1 MNTWKRF
8 GLLVVLALCVIF
20 LLTSIVAIIGSW
32 YLRPPVIEGLQDI
45 FQTVDNALEQSTTYL
60 DALDEV
66 LTEAQD
72 LVDVLQTTLE
82 SVTAGI
88 QERVEALQET
98 ADIIQEALEP
108 VVNDIAEFTQGVRE
122 AYVAFDTSIQG
133 LNKLPFVEIETPGE
147 ELIQSITDTKTD
159 LQNQV
164 NDLEES
170 VQGFTTLSD
179 EAINQLHD
187 RLLATET
194 TLLTF
199 QEQVGKF
206 GGDIASLRSTVDGLE
221 SRISSGVTWLTIGIT
236 IIFIWIALG
245 QAAIFIFAWSLLKGR
260 DPLALWRQ

>member
-20 LLTSIVAIIGSW
+20 FLTSIVAIIGSW
-32 YLRPPVIEGLQDI
+32 YLRPPLIEGLQDI

-60 DALDEV
+60 VGLDEA

-122 AYVAFDTSIQG
+122 TYVVFDTSIQG
-133 LNKLPFVEIETPGE
+133 LNKFPFVELETPGE
-147 ELIQSITDTKTD
+147 ELIQSITDTKSD
-159 LQNQV
+159 LQNQI

-170 VQGFTTLSD
+170 VQGFTTLSV
-179 EAINQLHD
+179 EAINQLRD
-187 RLLATET
+187 KLLTTET
-194 TLLTF
+194 TLITF
-199 QEQVGKF
+199 QDQAGNF
-206 GGDIASLRSTVDGLE
+206 GEDIISLQSAVDGLE
-221 SRISSGVTWLTIGIT
+221 SRVSSGVTWLTIAIT
-236 IIFIWIALG
+236 IISIWIALG
-245 QAAIFIFAWSLLKGR
+245 QAALFIFAWSLLKGR

>member
-20 LLTSIVAIIGSW
+20 FLVSIVAILGSW
-32 YLRPPVIEGLQDI
+32 YLRPPLIEGLEDI
-45 FQTVDNALEQSTTYL
+45 FQTVDNALEQSTIYL
-60 DALDEV
+60 DALDDV
-66 LTEAQD
+66 LTKAQD
-72 LVDVLQTTLE
+72 LVGVLQTTLE

-88 QERVEALQET
+88 QERVEALQDT
-98 ADIIQEALEP
+98 ADIIQGALEP
-108 VVNDIAEFTQGVRE
+108 MVNDIAEFTQGVRE

-164 NDLEES
+164 NDLEER
-170 VQGFTTLSD
+170 VQGFSTLSD
-179 EAINQLHD
+179 EAINQLRD
-187 RLLATET
+187 MLLATET

-199 QEQVGKF
+199 QEQAGKF
-206 GGDIASLRSTVDGLE
+206 AEDIVSLRSAVDGLE
-221 SRISSGVTWLTIGIT
+221 SRVSSGITWLTIA
-236 IIFIWIALG
+236 IIIISIWIALG
-245 QAAIFIFAWSLLKGR
+245 QVALFIFAWSLLKGR